1 MKTEWFKLGIYTAA
15 YVMSFV
21 LGEAGLSAPS
31 GLCLIF
37 AAAFLYLSEYQRTQS
52 LLNLRGLLALGL
64 LGGEGVARFQLSRL
78 STDWTLE
85 TWLSF
90 YLFYLIFDLS
100 AQLTEHAGT
109 IRSARA
115 GDCAVRRASGDVV
128 PEPSASA
135 ASIEARDAGGGHGRT
150 AVGEEECPEMSEHEF
165 SHGRTAVG
173 EETGPDLRF
182 FQYALLG
189 LLGISWAAF
198 LFEAR
203 RLGFVPL
210 FTVDTPHAYSYFHV
224 KGVHYFTTLAVLT
237 PAVSMLYLGARRKH
251 GLSPDILALLGL
263 LLPILLTILMV
274 SRFQFMISVILAV
287 FVALLSGRR
296 YRLWQLLLLLVLMI
310 AAYVF
315 ITIER
320 AHSVEY
326 LNGIFEMKDPS
337 TPIFITQPYM
347 YIANNYDNFNVMT
360 RELTVHA
367 HGLRMLYPFVTL
379 SGLKFFVPALAQG
392 FPLFVTKEEL
402 TTVTM
407 LYDAWYDFGLLGIAV
422 FALVLGLVSGRVTRA
437 CRKDQNPFSVLLY
450 AQLAFYYLVSFFTTW
465 FSNPATWFYLGISFV
480 LYLAYACSVRK
491 RRSE

>member
-37 AAAFLYLSEYQRTQS
+37 AASFLYLSEYRRTAY

-64 LGGEGVARFQLSRL
+64 LGGEGIARFQLSRL

-100 AQLTEHAGT
+100 AQLADHAGA
-109 IRSARA
+109 IRSAR
-115 GDCAVRRASGDVV
+115 SGDDADRSASCSVV
-128 PEPSASA
+128 PDPLAST
-135 ASIEARDAGGGHGRT
+135 ASIDVRDVGGVPGRLAT
-150 AVGEEECPEMSEHEF
+150 GES
-165 SHGRTAVG
+165 A
-173 EETGPDLRF
+173 GPDLRF
-182 FQYALLG
+182 FRYAILG

-237 PAVSMLYLGARRKH
+237 PAVSMLYLGARRKQ
-251 GLSPDILALLGL
+251 GLRPDVLTLLGL
-263 LLPILLTILMV
+263 LLPIILTILMV

-296 YRLWQLLLLLVLMI
+296 YKLWQLLLLLALMI

-379 SGLKFFVPALAQG
+379 SGIKFFVPSLAQG

-407 LYDAWYDFGLLGIAV
+407 LYDAWYDFGLSGIAV
-422 FALVLGLVSGRVTRA
+422 FALVLGLVSGRVART

-465 FSNPATWFYLGISFV
+465 FSNPATWFYLGISFL
-480 LYLAYACSVRK
+480 LYLAYACTVRK
-491 RRSE
+491 RRRE

>member
-37 AAAFLYLSEYQRTQS
+37 AAAFLYLSEYRRTAS
-52 LLNLRGLLALGL
+52 LMNLRGLLALGL
-64 LGGEGVARFQLSRL
+64 LGGEGIARFQLSRL

-100 AQLTEHAGT
+100 AQLADHAGA
-109 IRSARA
+109 IRSAR
-115 GDCAVRRASGDVV
+115 SGDDADRSASCSVV
-128 PEPSASA
+128 PDPLAST
-135 ASIEARDAGGGHGRT
+135 ASIDVRDVGGVPGRLAT
-150 AVGEEECPEMSEHEF
+150 GESAV
-165 SHGRTAVG
+165 
-173 EETGPDLRF
+173 PDLRF
-182 FQYALLG
+182 FRYAILG

-251 GLSPDILALLGL
+251 GLRPDVLTLLGL
-263 LLPILLTILMV
+263 LLPIILTILMV

-296 YRLWQLLLLLVLMI
+296 YKLWQLLLLLALMI

-379 SGLKFFVPALAQG
+379 SGIKFFVPSLAQG

-407 LYDAWYDFGLLGIAV
+407 LYDAWYDFGLSGIAV
-422 FALVLGLVSGRVTRA
+422 FALVLGLVSGRVTRT

-465 FSNPATWFYLGISFV
+465 FSNPATWFYLGISFL
-480 LYLAYACSVRK
+480 LYLAYACTVRK
-491 RRSE
+491 RRRE

>member
-15 YVMSFV
+15 YVMSIV

-31 GLCLIF
+31 GLCLMF
-37 AAAFLYLSEYQRTQS
+37 AAAFLYLSEYQRTRS
-52 LLNLRGLLALGL
+52 TLNLRGLLALGL
-64 LGGEGVARFQLSRL
+64 IGGEGVARFRLSRL
-78 STDWTLE
+78 STDWTME

-100 AQLTEHAGT
+100 AQLAEQV
-109 IRSARA
+109 RVARA
-115 GDCAVRRASGDVV
+115 EEEKLAEMMDGKC
-128 PEPSASA
+128 
-135 ASIEARDAGGGHGRT
+135 GHGRT
-150 AVGEEECPEMSEHEF
+150 AVGEGIES
-165 SHGRTAVG
+165 
-173 EETGPDLRF
+173 DLRF
-182 FQYALLG
+182 FRYAILG

-198 LFEAR
+198 FFEAR

-237 PAVSMLYLGARRKH
+237 PSVAMLYLSARRKQ
-251 GLSPDILALLGL
+251 GLRPDVLALLGL
-263 LLPILLTILMV
+263 LLPVLLTILMV

-296 YRLWQLLLLLVLMI
+296 YKLWQLLLLLVLMI

-360 RELTVHA
+360 RELTMHA

-379 SGLKFFVPALAQG
+379 SGLKFFIPSLAQG

-407 LYDAWYDFGLLGIAV
+407 LYDAWYDFGLAGIVLFAV
-422 FALVLGLVSGRVTRA
+422 VLGLVSGAVA
-437 CRKDQNPFSVLLY
+437 HAHRKDQNPFSALLY

-465 FSNPATWFYLGISFV
+465 FSNPATWFYLGVSFL
-480 LYLAYACSVRK
+480 LYLGYAGYTRK

>member
-15 YVMSFV
+15 YVMSIV

-31 GLCLIF
+31 GLCLMF
-37 AAAFLYLSEYQRTQS
+37 AAAFLYLSEYQRTRS
-52 LLNLRGLLALGL
+52 TLNLRGLLALGL
-64 LGGEGVARFQLSRL
+64 IGGEGVARFRLSRL
-78 STDWTLE
+78 STDWTME

-100 AQLTEHAGT
+100 AQLVEQV
-109 IRSARA
+109 RVARA
-115 GDCAVRRASGDVV
+115 EEEKLAEMMDGKC
-128 PEPSASA
+128 
-135 ASIEARDAGGGHGRT
+135 GHGRT
-150 AVGEEECPEMSEHEF
+150 AVGEGIES
-165 SHGRTAVG
+165 
-173 EETGPDLRF
+173 DLRF
-182 FQYALLG
+182 FRYAILG

-198 LFEAR
+198 FFEAR

-224 KGVHYFTTLAVLT
+224 KGIHYFTTLAVLT
-237 PAVSMLYLGARRKH
+237 PSVAMLYLSARRKQ
-251 GLSPDILALLGL
+251 GLRPDVLALLGL
-263 LLPILLTILMV
+263 LLPVLLTILMV

-296 YRLWQLLLLLVLMI
+296 YKLWQLLLLLVLMI

-360 RELTVHA
+360 RELTMHA

-379 SGLKFFVPALAQG
+379 SGLKFFVPSLAQG

-407 LYDAWYDFGLLGIAV
+407 LYDAWYDFGLAGIVLFAV
-422 FALVLGLVSGRVTRA
+422 VLGLVSGAVA
-437 CRKDQNPFSVLLY
+437 HAHRKDQNPFSALLY

-465 FSNPATWFYLGISFV
+465 FSNPATWFYLGVSFL
-480 LYLAYACSVRK
+480 LYLGYAGYTRK

>member
-37 AAAFLYLSEYQRTQS
+37 AAAFLYLSEYRRTAS
-52 LLNLRGLLALGL
+52 LMNLRGLLALGL
-64 LGGEGVARFQLSRL
+64 LGGEGIARFQLSRL

-100 AQLTEHAGT
+100 AQLADHAGD
-109 IRSARA
+109 IRS
-115 GDCAVRRASGDVV
+115 VRSGDDADR
-128 PEPSASA
+128 SASCSGVPDPLTST
-135 ASIEARDAGGGHGRT
+135 ASLEVREVGGVPGRT
-150 AVGEEECPEMSEHEF
+150 AVGE
-165 SHGRTAVG
+165 GAG
-173 EETGPDLRF
+173 ADLRF
-182 FQYALLG
+182 FRYAILG

-251 GLSPDILALLGL
+251 GLRPDVLALLGL
-263 LLPILLTILMV
+263 LLPIILTILMV

-296 YRLWQLLLLLVLMI
+296 YKLWQLLLLLALMI

-379 SGLKFFVPALAQG
+379 SGIKFFVPSLAQG

-407 LYDAWYDFGLLGIAV
+407 LYDAWYDFGLSGIAV
-422 FALVLGLVSGRVTRA
+422 FALVLGLVSGRVTRT

-465 FSNPATWFYLGISFV
+465 FSNPATWFYLGISFL
-480 LYLAYACSVRK
+480 LYLAYACTARK
-491 RRSE
+491 RRRE

>member
-1 MKTEWFKLGIYTAA
+1 MKTEWFKLVIYTAA

-37 AAAFLYLSEYQRTQS
+37 AAAFLYLSEYRRTAS
-52 LLNLRGLLALGL
+52 LMNLRGMLALGL
-64 LGGEGVARFQLSRL
+64 LGGEGIARFQLSRL

-100 AQLTEHAGT
+100 AQLADHAGT
-109 IRSARA
+109 LRGARSGDDADRSAS
-115 GDCAVRRASGDVV
+115 CSGV
-128 PEPSASA
+128 PDPLAA
-135 ASIEARDAGGGHGRT
+135 TASIDVRDVGGVPGRSATGESAG
-150 AVGEEECPEMSEHEF
+150 A
-165 SHGRTAVG
+165 
-173 EETGPDLRF
+173 DLRF
-182 FQYALLG
+182 FRYALLG

-198 LFEAR
+198 FFEAR
-203 RLGFVPL
+203 QLGFVPL

-237 PAVSMLYLGARRKH
+237 PAVSILYLTARRKH
-251 GLSPDILALLGL
+251 GLRPDVLALLGL
-263 LLPILLTILMV
+263 LLPIILTILMV

-296 YRLWQLLLLLVLMI
+296 YKLWQLLLLLALMI

-315 ITIER
+315 ITFER

-379 SGLKFFVPALAQG
+379 SGIKFFVPSLAQG

-407 LYDAWYDFGLLGIAV
+407 LYDAWYDFGLSGIAV
-422 FALVLGLVSGRVTRA
+422 FALVLGLVSGHVTRT

-465 FSNPATWFYLGISFV
+465 FSNPATWFYLGISFL
-480 LYLAYACSVRK
+480 LYLAYACTVRK
-491 RRSE
+491 RRKE

>member
-37 AAAFLYLSEYQRTQS
+37 AAVFLYLSEYRRTAS
-52 LLNLRGLLALGL
+52 LMNLRGLLALGL
-64 LGGEGVARFQLSRL
+64 LGGEGIARFQLSRL

-90 YLFYLIFDLS
+90 YLFYLLFDLS
-100 AQLTEHAGT
+100 AQLADHTGA
-109 IRSARA
+109 IRSAR
-115 GDCAVRRASGDVV
+115 SGDDADRSASSSVV
-128 PEPSASA
+128 PEDSLVSQ
-135 ASIEARDAGGGHGRT
+135 ASIDVRDVGGVPGRSATGESAG
-150 AVGEEECPEMSEHEF
+150 A
-165 SHGRTAVG
+165 
-173 EETGPDLRF
+173 DLRF
-182 FQYALLG
+182 FRYAILG

-237 PAVSMLYLGARRKH
+237 PAVSMLYLAARRTH
-251 GLSPDILALLGL
+251 GLRPDVLALLGL
-263 LLPILLTILMV
+263 LLPIILTILMV

-296 YRLWQLLLLLVLMI
+296 YKLWQLLLLLALMI

-379 SGLKFFVPALAQG
+379 SGIKFLIPSLAQG

-407 LYDAWYDFGLLGIAV
+407 LYDAWYDFGLIGIAV
-422 FALVLGLVSGRVTRA
+422 FALVLGLVSGRVTRT

-465 FSNPATWFYLGISFV
+465 FSNPATWFYLGISFL
-480 LYLAYACSVRK
+480 LYLAYACTVRK
-491 RRSE
+491 RRKK

>member
-15 YVMSFV
+15 YVMSIV

-31 GLCLIF
+31 GLCLMF
-37 AAAFLYLSEYQRTQS
+37 AAAFLYLSEYQRTRS
-52 LLNLRGLLALGL
+52 TLNLRGLLALGL
-64 LGGEGVARFQLSRL
+64 IGGEGVARFRLSRL
-78 STDWTLE
+78 STDWTME

-100 AQLTEHAGT
+100 AQLAEQVRA
-109 IRSARA
+109 ARA
-115 GDCAVRRASGDVV
+115 EEEKLAEMMDGKC
-128 PEPSASA
+128 
-135 ASIEARDAGGGHGRT
+135 GHGCT
-150 AVGEEECPEMSEHEF
+150 AVGEGIES
-165 SHGRTAVG
+165 
-173 EETGPDLRF
+173 DLRF
-182 FQYALLG
+182 FRYAILG

-198 LFEAR
+198 FFEAR

-237 PAVSMLYLGARRKH
+237 PSVAMLYLSARRKQ
-251 GLSPDILALLGL
+251 GLRPDVLALLGL
-263 LLPILLTILMV
+263 LLPVLLTILMV

-296 YRLWQLLLLLVLMI
+296 YKLWQLLLLLVLMI

-360 RELTVHA
+360 RELTMHA

-379 SGLKFFVPALAQG
+379 SGLKFFVPSLAQG

-407 LYDAWYDFGLLGIAV
+407 LYDAWYDFGLAGIVLFAV
-422 FALVLGLVSGRVTRA
+422 VLGLVSGAVA
-437 CRKDQNPFSVLLY
+437 HAHRKDQNPFSALLY

-465 FSNPATWFYLGISFV
+465 FSNPATWFYLGVSFL
-480 LYLAYACSVRK
+480 LYLGYAGYTRK

>member
-37 AAAFLYLSEYQRTQS
+37 AAAFLYLSEYRRTAS
-52 LLNLRGLLALGL
+52 LMNLRGLLALGL
-64 LGGEGVARFQLSRL
+64 LGGEGIARFQLSRL

-100 AQLTEHAGT
+100 AQLADHAGA
-109 IRSARA
+109 IRSAR
-115 GDCAVRRASGDVV
+115 SGDDADRSASCSVV
-128 PEPSASA
+128 PESLAST
-135 ASIEARDAGGGHGRT
+135 ASIDVRDVGGVPGRSATGESAG
-150 AVGEEECPEMSEHEF
+150 A
-165 SHGRTAVG
+165 
-173 EETGPDLRF
+173 DLRF
-182 FQYALLG
+182 FRYAILG

-237 PAVSMLYLGARRKH
+237 PAVSMLYLAARRTH
-251 GLSPDILALLGL
+251 GLRPDVLALLGL
-263 LLPILLTILMV
+263 LLPIILTILMV

-296 YRLWQLLLLLVLMI
+296 YKLWQLLLLLALMI

-379 SGLKFFVPALAQG
+379 SGIKFLIPSLAQG

-407 LYDAWYDFGLLGIAV
+407 LYDAWYDFGLSGIAV
-422 FALVLGLVSGRVTRA
+422 FGLVLGLVSGRVTRT

-465 FSNPATWFYLGISFV
+465 FSNPATWFYLGISFL
-480 LYLAYACSVRK
+480 LYLAYACTVRK
-491 RRSE
+491 RRKK

>member
-37 AAAFLYLSEYQRTQS
+37 AAAFLYLSEYRRTAS
-52 LLNLRGLLALGL
+52 LMNLRGLLALGL
-64 LGGEGVARFQLSRL
+64 LGGEGIARFQLSRL

-100 AQLTEHAGT
+100 AQLADHAGA
-109 IRSARA
+109 IRSAR
-115 GDCAVRRASGDVV
+115 SGDDADRSASCSVV
-128 PEPSASA
+128 PDPLAST
-135 ASIEARDAGGGHGRT
+135 ASIDVRDVGGVPGRLAT
-150 AVGEEECPEMSEHEF
+150 GES
-165 SHGRTAVG
+165 A
-173 EETGPDLRF
+173 GPDLRF
-182 FQYALLG
+182 FRYAILG

-251 GLSPDILALLGL
+251 GLRPDVLTLLGL
-263 LLPILLTILMV
+263 LLPIILTILMV

-296 YRLWQLLLLLVLMI
+296 YKLWQLLLLLALMI

-379 SGLKFFVPALAQG
+379 SGIKFFVPSLAQG

-407 LYDAWYDFGLLGIAV
+407 LYDAWYDFGLSGIAV
-422 FALVLGLVSGRVTRA
+422 FALVLGLVSGRVTRT

-465 FSNPATWFYLGISFV
+465 FSNPATWFYLGISFL
-480 LYLAYACSVRK
+480 LYLAYACTARK
-491 RRSE
+491 RRRE

>member
-37 AAAFLYLSEYQRTQS
+37 AAAFLYLSEYRRTGAT
-52 LLNLRGLLALGL
+52 LNLRGLLALGL

-78 STDWTLE
+78 STVWTTE

-100 AQLTEHAGT
+100 AQLAEQVGIAG
-109 IRSARA
+109 A
-115 GDCAVRRASGDVV
+115 DRRVSVSEVSTDVD
-128 PEPSASA
+128 SASDGV
-135 ASIEARDAGGGHGRT
+135 RDAGVFPGCPGTEEDELAEMMDGKC
-150 AVGEEECPEMSEHEF
+150 GES
-165 SHGRTAVG
+165 A
-173 EETGPDLRF
+173 ETGEKGRLNLRF
-182 FQYALLG
+182 FQYALVG

-198 LFEAR
+198 FFEAR

-237 PAVSMLYLGARRKH
+237 PAVSMLYLSARRKN
-251 GLSPDILALLGL
+251 GLRLDVLALLGL

-296 YRLWQLLLLLVLMI
+296 YKLWQLLLLLALMV

-360 RELTVHA
+360 RELTTHA

-407 LYDAWYDFGLLGIAV
+407 LYDAWYDFGLAGIVLFAV
-422 FALVLGLVSGRVTRA
+422 VLGLVSGAVSRA
-437 CRKDQNPFSVLLY
+437 HRKNQNPFSALLY

-480 LYLAYACSVRK
+480 LYLGYACSARK
-491 RRSE
+491 RRRE

>member
-37 AAAFLYLSEYQRTQS
+37 AAAFLYLSEYRRTAS
-52 LLNLRGLLALGL
+52 LMNLRGLLALGL
-64 LGGEGVARFQLSRL
+64 LGGEGIARFQLSRL

-90 YLFYLIFDLS
+90 YLFYLLFDLS
-100 AQLTEHAGT
+100 AQLADHTGA
-109 IRSARA
+109 IRSAR
-115 GDCAVRRASGDVV
+115 SGDDADRSASSSVV
-128 PEPSASA
+128 PEDSLVSQ
-135 ASIEARDAGGGHGRT
+135 ASIDVRDVGGVPGRSATGESAG
-150 AVGEEECPEMSEHEF
+150 A
-165 SHGRTAVG
+165 
-173 EETGPDLRF
+173 DLRF
-182 FQYALLG
+182 FRYAILG

-237 PAVSMLYLGARRKH
+237 PAVSMLYLAARRTH
-251 GLSPDILALLGL
+251 GLRPDVLALLGL
-263 LLPILLTILMV
+263 LLPIILTILMV

-296 YRLWQLLLLLVLMI
+296 YKLWQLLLLLALMI

-379 SGLKFFVPALAQG
+379 SGIKFLIPSLAQG

-407 LYDAWYDFGLLGIAV
+407 LYDAWYDFGLIGIAV
-422 FALVLGLVSGRVTRA
+422 FALVLGLVSGRVTRT

-465 FSNPATWFYLGISFV
+465 FSNPATWFYLGISFL
-480 LYLAYACSVRK
+480 LYLAYACTVRK
-491 RRSE
+491 RRKK

>member
-21 LGEAGLSAPS
+21 LGEADLSAPS

-37 AAAFLYLSEYQRTQS
+37 AAAFLYLSEYRRTRS
-52 LLNLRGLLALGL
+52 TLNLRGLLALGL
-64 LGGEGVARFQLSRL
+64 IGGEGVARFQLSRL
-78 STDWTLE
+78 STDWTME

-100 AQLTEHAGT
+100 AQLAEQVWGAG
-109 IRSARA
+109 A
-115 GDCAVRRASGDVV
+115 DHCADRRASCSVA
-128 PEPSASA
+128 PASLPSA
-135 ASIEARDAGGGHGRT
+135 ASIEVRDVGADHGRT
-150 AVGEEECPEMSEHEF
+150 AVEE
-165 SHGRTAVG
+165 G
-173 EETGPDLRF
+173 TGPDLRF
-182 FQYALLG
+182 FRYAILG

-237 PAVSMLYLGARRKH
+237 PSVTMLYLGARRKQ
-251 GLSPDILALLGL
+251 GLRPDVLALLGL

-296 YRLWQLLLLLVLMI
+296 YKLWQLLLLLVLMI

-407 LYDAWYDFGLLGIAV
+407 LYDAWYDFGLAGIV
-422 FALVLGLVSGRVTRA
+422 LFALVLGIVSGLVTRA

-465 FSNPATWFYLGISFV
+465 FSNPATWFYLGISFL
-480 LYLAYACSVRK
+480 LYLGYACAARK

>member
-37 AAAFLYLSEYQRTQS
+37 AAAFLYLSEYRRTAS
-52 LLNLRGLLALGL
+52 LMNLRGLLALGL
-64 LGGEGVARFQLSRL
+64 LGGEGIARFQLSRL

-100 AQLTEHAGT
+100 AQLADHTGA
-109 IRSARA
+109 IRSAR
-115 GDCAVRRASGDVV
+115 SGDDADR
-128 PEPSASA
+128 SASCSGVPDPL
-135 ASIEARDAGGGHGRT
+135 ASTASLKVREVGVVRGRT
-150 AVGEEECPEMSEHEF
+150 AVGE
-165 SHGRTAVG
+165 GA
-173 EETGPDLRF
+173 GPDLRF
-182 FQYALLG
+182 FRYAILG
-189 LLGISWAAF
+189 LLCTSWAAF

-237 PAVSMLYLGARRKH
+237 PAVSMLYLAARRKH
-251 GLSPDILALLGL
+251 GLRADVLALLGL
-263 LLPILLTILMV
+263 LLPIILTILMV

-296 YRLWQLLLLLVLMI
+296 YKLWQLLLLLALMI

-379 SGLKFFVPALAQG
+379 SGIKFFVPSLAQG

-407 LYDAWYDFGLLGIAV
+407 LYDAWYDFGLSGIAV
-422 FALVLGLVSGRVTRA
+422 FALVLGLVSGRVTRT

-465 FSNPATWFYLGISFV
+465 FSNPATWFYLGISFL
-480 LYLAYACSVRK
+480 LYLAYACTVRK
-491 RRSE
+491 RRRE

>member
-1 MKTEWFKLGIYTAA
+1 MMDGKC
-15 YVMSFV
+15 
-21 LGEAGLSAPS
+21 GESA
-31 GLCLIF
+31 
-37 AAAFLYLSEYQRTQS
+37 
-52 LLNLRGLLALGL
+52 
-64 LGGEGVARFQLSRL
+64 
-78 STDWTLE
+78 
-85 TWLSF
+85 
-90 YLFYLIFDLS
+90 
-100 AQLTEHAGT
+100 
-109 IRSARA
+109 
-115 GDCAVRRASGDVV
+115 
-128 PEPSASA
+128 
-135 ASIEARDAGGGHGRT
+135 
-150 AVGEEECPEMSEHEF
+150 
-165 SHGRTAVG
+165 
-173 EETGPDLRF
+173 ETGEKGRLNLRF
-182 FQYALLG
+182 FQYALVG

-198 LFEAR
+198 FFEAR

-237 PAVSMLYLGARRKH
+237 PAVSMLYLSARRKQ
-251 GLSPDILALLGL
+251 GLRPDVLALLGL
-263 LLPILLTILMV
+263 LLPIILTLLMV
-274 SRFQFMISVILAV
+274 SRFQFMISVILTV

-296 YRLWQLLLLLVLMI
+296 YKLWQLLLLLALMI

-337 TPIFITQPYM
+337 TPIFVTQPYM

-360 RELTVHA
+360 RELTTHA

-407 LYDAWYDFGLLGIAV
+407 LYDAWYDFGLAGIVV
-422 FALVLGLVSGRVTRA
+422 FAVVLGLVSGAVSRA
-437 CRKDQNPFSVLLY
+437 HRKDQNPFSALLY

-480 LYLAYACSVRK
+480 LYLGYACSARK

>member
-37 AAAFLYLSEYQRTQS
+37 AAAFLYLSEYRRTAS

-64 LGGEGVARFQLSRL
+64 LGGEGIARFQLSRL

-100 AQLTEHAGT
+100 AQLADHTGAN
-109 IRSARA
+109 RSAR
-115 GDCAVRRASGDVV
+115 SGDDADR
-128 PEPSASA
+128 SASCSGVPDPL
-135 ASIEARDAGGGHGRT
+135 ASTASLKVREVGVVRGRT
-150 AVGEEECPEMSEHEF
+150 AVGE
-165 SHGRTAVG
+165 GA
-173 EETGPDLRF
+173 GPDLRF
-182 FQYALLG
+182 FRYAILG
-189 LLGISWAAF
+189 LLCTSWAAF

-237 PAVSMLYLGARRKH
+237 PAVSMLYLAARRKH
-251 GLSPDILALLGL
+251 GLRADVLALLGL
-263 LLPILLTILMV
+263 LLPIILTILMV

-296 YRLWQLLLLLVLMI
+296 YKLWQLLLLLALMI

-379 SGLKFFVPALAQG
+379 SGIKFFVPSLAQG

-402 TTVTM
+402 TTVTI
-407 LYDAWYDFGLLGIAV
+407 LYDAWYDFGLSGIAV
-422 FALVLGLVSGRVTRA
+422 FALVLGLVSGRVTRT

-465 FSNPATWFYLGISFV
+465 FSNPATWFYLGISFL
-480 LYLAYACSVRK
+480 LYLAYACTVRK
-491 RRSE
+491 RRRE

>member
-1 MKTEWFKLGIYTAA
+1 MKTEWFKLVIYTAA

-37 AAAFLYLSEYQRTQS
+37 AAAFLYLSEYRRTAS
-52 LLNLRGLLALGL
+52 LMNLRGMLALGL
-64 LGGEGVARFQLSRL
+64 LGGEGIARFQLSRL

-100 AQLTEHAGT
+100 AQLADHAGT
-109 IRSARA
+109 LRGARSGDDADRSAS
-115 GDCAVRRASGDVV
+115 CSGV
-128 PEPSASA
+128 PDPLAA
-135 ASIEARDAGGGHGRT
+135 TASIDVRDVGGVPGRSATGESAG
-150 AVGEEECPEMSEHEF
+150 A
-165 SHGRTAVG
+165 
-173 EETGPDLRF
+173 DLRF
-182 FQYALLG
+182 FRYALLG

-198 LFEAR
+198 FFEAR

-237 PAVSMLYLGARRKH
+237 PAVSMLYLTARRKH
-251 GLSPDILALLGL
+251 GLRPDVLALLGL
-263 LLPILLTILMV
+263 LLPIILTILMV

-296 YRLWQLLLLLVLMI
+296 YKLWQLLLLLALMI

-315 ITIER
+315 ITFER

-379 SGLKFFVPALAQG
+379 SGIKFFVPSLAQG

-407 LYDAWYDFGLLGIAV
+407 LYDAWYDFGLSGIAV
-422 FALVLGLVSGRVTRA
+422 FALVLGLVSGRVTRT

-465 FSNPATWFYLGISFV
+465 FSNPATWFYLGISFL
-480 LYLAYACSVRK
+480 LYLAYACTVRK
-491 RRSE
+491 RRRE

>member
-37 AAAFLYLSEYQRTQS
+37 AAAFLYLSEYRRTAS
-52 LLNLRGLLALGL
+52 LMNLRGMLALGL
-64 LGGEGVARFQLSRL
+64 HGGEGIARFQLSRL

-100 AQLTEHAGT
+100 AQLADHAGT
-109 IRSARA
+109 IRSAR
-115 GDCAVRRASGDVV
+115 SGDDADRSASCSVV
-128 PEPSASA
+128 PDPLPSTASL
-135 ASIEARDAGGGHGRT
+135 EVRE
-150 AVGEEECPEMSEHEF
+150 VGVVP
-165 SHGRTAVG
+165 
-173 EETGPDLRF
+173 
-182 FQYALLG
+182 G

-237 PAVSMLYLGARRKH
+237 PAVSMLYLTARRKH
-251 GLSPDILALLGL
+251 GLRPDVLALLGL
-263 LLPILLTILMV
+263 LLPIILTILMV

-296 YRLWQLLLLLVLMI
+296 YKLWQLLMLLALMI

-315 ITIER
+315 ITFER

-379 SGLKFFVPALAQG
+379 SGIKFFVPSLAQG

-407 LYDAWYDFGLLGIAV
+407 LYDAWYDFGLSGIAV
-422 FALVLGLVSGRVTRA
+422 FALVLGLVSGRVTRT

-465 FSNPATWFYLGISFV
+465 FSNPATWFYLGISFL
-480 LYLAYACSVRK
+480 LYLAYACTVRK
-491 RRSE
+491 RRRE

>member
-37 AAAFLYLSEYQRTQS
+37 AAAFLYLSEYRRTAS
-52 LLNLRGLLALGL
+52 LMNLRGLLALGL
-64 LGGEGVARFQLSRL
+64 LGGEGIARFQLSRL

-90 YLFYLIFDLS
+90 YLFYLLFDLS
-100 AQLTEHAGT
+100 AQLADHTGA
-109 IRSARA
+109 IRSAR
-115 GDCAVRRASGDVV
+115 SGDDADRSASSSVV
-128 PEPSASA
+128 PEDSLVSQ
-135 ASIEARDAGGGHGRT
+135 ASIDVRDVGGVPGRSATGESAG
-150 AVGEEECPEMSEHEF
+150 A
-165 SHGRTAVG
+165 
-173 EETGPDLRF
+173 DLRF
-182 FQYALLG
+182 FRYAILG

-237 PAVSMLYLGARRKH
+237 PAVSMLYLAARRTH
-251 GLSPDILALLGL
+251 GLRPDVLALLGL
-263 LLPILLTILMV
+263 LLPIILTILMV

-296 YRLWQLLLLLVLMI
+296 YKLWQILLLLALMI

-379 SGLKFFVPALAQG
+379 SGIKFLIPSLAQG

-407 LYDAWYDFGLLGIAV
+407 LYDAWYDFGLIGIAV
-422 FALVLGLVSGRVTRA
+422 FALVLGLVSGRVTRT

-465 FSNPATWFYLGISFV
+465 FSNPATWFYLGISFL
-480 LYLAYACSVRK
+480 LYLAYACTVRK
-491 RRSE
+491 RRKK

>member
-15 YVMSFV
+15 YVMSIV

-31 GLCLIF
+31 GLCLMF
-37 AAAFLYLSEYQRTQS
+37 AAAFLYLSEYQRTRS
-52 LLNLRGLLALGL
+52 TLNLRGLLALGL
-64 LGGEGVARFQLSRL
+64 IGGEGVARFRLSRL
-78 STDWTLE
+78 STDWTME

-100 AQLTEHAGT
+100 AQLAEQV
-109 IRSARA
+109 RVARA
-115 GDCAVRRASGDVV
+115 EEEKLAEMMDGKC
-128 PEPSASA
+128 
-135 ASIEARDAGGGHGRT
+135 GHGCT
-150 AVGEEECPEMSEHEF
+150 AVGEGIES
-165 SHGRTAVG
+165 
-173 EETGPDLRF
+173 DLRF
-182 FQYALLG
+182 FRYAILG

-198 LFEAR
+198 FFEAR

-237 PAVSMLYLGARRKH
+237 PSVAILYLSARRKQ
-251 GLSPDILALLGL
+251 GLRPDVLALLGL
-263 LLPILLTILMV
+263 LLPVLLTILMV

-296 YRLWQLLLLLVLMI
+296 YKLWQLLLLLVLMI

-360 RELTVHA
+360 RELTMHA

-379 SGLKFFVPALAQG
+379 SGLKFFVPSLAQG

-407 LYDAWYDFGLLGIAV
+407 LYDAWYDFGLAGIVLFAV
-422 FALVLGLVSGRVTRA
+422 VLGLVSGAVA
-437 CRKDQNPFSVLLY
+437 HAHRKDQNPFSALLY

-465 FSNPATWFYLGISFV
+465 FSNPATWFYLGVSFL
-480 LYLAYACSVRK
+480 LYLGYAGYTRK

>member
-15 YVMSFV
+15 YVMSIV
-21 LGEAGLSAPS
+21 LGEAGLSPPS
-31 GLCLIF
+31 GLCLMF
-37 AAAFLYLSEYQRTQS
+37 AAAFLYLSEYQRTRS
-52 LLNLRGLLALGL
+52 TLNLRGLLALGL
-64 LGGEGVARFQLSRL
+64 IGGEGVARFQLSRL
-78 STDWTLE
+78 STDWTME

-100 AQLTEHAGT
+100 AQLAEQV
-109 IRSARA
+109 RVARA
-115 GDCAVRRASGDVV
+115 EEEKLAEMMDGKC
-128 PEPSASA
+128 
-135 ASIEARDAGGGHGRT
+135 GHGRT
-150 AVGEEECPEMSEHEF
+150 AVGEGIES
-165 SHGRTAVG
+165 
-173 EETGPDLRF
+173 DLRF
-182 FQYALLG
+182 FRYAILG

-198 LFEAR
+198 FFEAR

-237 PAVSMLYLGARRKH
+237 PSVAMLYLSARRKQ
-251 GLSPDILALLGL
+251 GLRPDVPALLGL

-274 SRFQFMISVILAV
+274 SRFQFMISVILAI

-296 YRLWQLLLLLVLMI
+296 YKLWQLLLLLVLMI
-310 AAYVF
+310 ATYVF

-360 RELTVHA
+360 RELTMHA

-379 SGLKFFVPALAQG
+379 SGLKFFVPSLAQG

-407 LYDAWYDFGLLGIAV
+407 LYDAWYDFGLAGIVLFAV
-422 FALVLGLVSGRVTRA
+422 VLGLVSGAVAHAHRE
-437 CRKDQNPFSVLLY
+437 DQNPFSALLY

-465 FSNPATWFYLGISFV
+465 FSNPATWFYLGVSFL
-480 LYLAYACSVRK
+480 LYLGYAGYTRK

>member
-37 AAAFLYLSEYQRTQS
+37 AAAFLYLSEYRRTAS

-64 LGGEGVARFQLSRL
+64 LGGEGIARFQLSRL

-100 AQLTEHAGT
+100 AQLADHTGA
-109 IRSARA
+109 IRSAR
-115 GDCAVRRASGDVV
+115 SGDDADR
-128 PEPSASA
+128 SASCSGVPDPL
-135 ASIEARDAGGGHGRT
+135 ASIASLKVREVGVVRGRT
-150 AVGEEECPEMSEHEF
+150 AVGE
-165 SHGRTAVG
+165 GA
-173 EETGPDLRF
+173 GPDLRF
-182 FQYALLG
+182 FRYAILG
-189 LLGISWAAF
+189 LLCTSWAAF

-237 PAVSMLYLGARRKH
+237 PAVSMLYLAARRKH
-251 GLSPDILALLGL
+251 GLRADVLALLGL
-263 LLPILLTILMV
+263 LLPIILTILMV

-296 YRLWQLLLLLVLMI
+296 YKLWQLLLLLALMI

-379 SGLKFFVPALAQG
+379 SGIKFFVPSLAQG

-407 LYDAWYDFGLLGIAV
+407 LYDAWYDFGLSGIAV
-422 FALVLGLVSGRVTRA
+422 FALVLGLVSGRVTRT

-465 FSNPATWFYLGISFV
+465 FSNPATWFYLGISFL
-480 LYLAYACSVRK
+480 LYLAYACTVRK
-491 RRSE
+491 RRRE

>member
-37 AAAFLYLSEYQRTQS
+37 AAAFLYLSEYRRTRS
-52 LLNLRGLLALGL
+52 TLNLRGLLALGL

-78 STDWTLE
+78 STVWTTE

-100 AQLTEHAGT
+100 AQLAEQVGTAGADRRVSVSEVST
-109 IRSARA
+109 
-115 GDCAVRRASGDVV
+115 AVD
-128 PEPSASA
+128 SASHGV
-135 ASIEARDAGGGHGRT
+135 RDAGVFPGRPGT
-150 AVGEEECPEMSEHEF
+150 EEDELAEMMDGKCGES
-165 SHGRTAVG
+165 A
-173 EETGPDLRF
+173 ETGEKGRLNLRF
-182 FQYALLG
+182 FQYALVG

-198 LFEAR
+198 FFEAR

-237 PAVSMLYLGARRKH
+237 PAVSMLYLSARRKQ
-251 GLSPDILALLGL
+251 GLRPDVLALLGL
-263 LLPILLTILMV
+263 LLPIILTLLMV

-296 YRLWQLLLLLVLMI
+296 YKLWQLLLLLALMI

-337 TPIFITQPYM
+337 TPIFVTQPYM

-360 RELTVHA
+360 RELTTHA

-379 SGLKFFVPALAQG
+379 SGIKFFVPSLAQG

-407 LYDAWYDFGLLGIAV
+407 LYDAWYDFGLAGIV
-422 FALVLGLVSGRVTRA
+422 LFALVLGLVSGLVTRA
-437 CRKDQNPFSVLLY
+437 CRKDRNPFSVLLY

-465 FSNPATWFYLGISFV
+465 FSNPATWFYLGISFL
-480 LYLAYACSVRK
+480 LYLGYACSARK

>member
-15 YVMSFV
+15 YVMSIV

-31 GLCLIF
+31 GLCLMF
-37 AAAFLYLSEYQRTQS
+37 AAAFLYLSEYQRTRS
-52 LLNLRGLLALGL
+52 TLNLRGLLALGL
-64 LGGEGVARFQLSRL
+64 IGGEGVARFRLSRL
-78 STDWTLE
+78 STDWTME

-100 AQLTEHAGT
+100 AQLVEQV
-109 IRSARA
+109 RVARA
-115 GDCAVRRASGDVV
+115 EEEKLAEMMDGKC
-128 PEPSASA
+128 
-135 ASIEARDAGGGHGRT
+135 GHGRT
-150 AVGEEECPEMSEHEF
+150 AVGEGIES
-165 SHGRTAVG
+165 
-173 EETGPDLRF
+173 DLRF
-182 FQYALLG
+182 FRYAILG

-198 LFEAR
+198 FFEAR

-224 KGVHYFTTLAVLT
+224 KGIHYFTTLAVLT
-237 PAVSMLYLGARRKH
+237 PSVAMLYLSARRKQ
-251 GLSPDILALLGL
+251 GLRPDVLALLGL
-263 LLPILLTILMV
+263 LLPVLLTILMV

-296 YRLWQLLLLLVLMI
+296 YKLWQLLLLLVLMI

-360 RELTVHA
+360 RELTMHA

-379 SGLKFFVPALAQG
+379 SGLKFFVPSLAQG
-392 FPLFVTKEEL
+392 FPLFMTKEEL

-407 LYDAWYDFGLLGIAV
+407 LYDAWYDFGLAGIVLFAV
-422 FALVLGLVSGRVTRA
+422 VLGLVSGAVA
-437 CRKDQNPFSVLLY
+437 HAHRKDQNPFSALLY

-465 FSNPATWFYLGISFV
+465 FSNPATWFYLGVSFL
-480 LYLAYACSVRK
+480 LYLGYAGYTRK

>member
-15 YVMSFV
+15 YVMSIV

-31 GLCLIF
+31 GLCMMF
-37 AAAFLYLSEYQRTQS
+37 AAAFLYLSEYQRTRS
-52 LLNLRGLLALGL
+52 TLNLRGLLALGL
-64 LGGEGVARFQLSRL
+64 IGGEGVARFQLSRL
-78 STDWTLE
+78 STDWTME

-100 AQLTEHAGT
+100 AQLAEQV
-109 IRSARA
+109 RVARA
-115 GDCAVRRASGDVV
+115 EEEKLAEMMDGKC
-128 PEPSASA
+128 
-135 ASIEARDAGGGHGRT
+135 GHGRT
-150 AVGEEECPEMSEHEF
+150 AVGEGIES
-165 SHGRTAVG
+165 
-173 EETGPDLRF
+173 DLRF
-182 FQYALLG
+182 FRYAILG

-198 LFEAR
+198 FFEAR

-237 PAVSMLYLGARRKH
+237 PSVAMLYLSARRKQ
-251 GLSPDILALLGL
+251 GLRPDVLALLGL
-263 LLPILLTILMV
+263 LLPVLLTILMV

-296 YRLWQLLLLLVLMI
+296 YKLWQLLLLLVLMI

-360 RELTVHA
+360 RELTMHA

-379 SGLKFFVPALAQG
+379 SGLKFFVPSLAQG

-407 LYDAWYDFGLLGIAV
+407 LYDAWYDFGLAGIVLFAV
-422 FALVLGLVSGRVTRA
+422 VLGLVSGAVA
-437 CRKDQNPFSVLLY
+437 HAHRKDQNPFSALLY

-465 FSNPATWFYLGISFV
+465 FSNPATWFYLGVSFL
-480 LYLAYACSVRK
+480 LYLGYAGYTRK

>member
-37 AAAFLYLSEYQRTQS
+37 AAAFLYLSEYRRTRS
-52 LLNLRGLLALGL
+52 TLNLRGLLALGL

-78 STDWTLE
+78 STVWTTE

-100 AQLTEHAGT
+100 AQLADSAGA
-109 IRSARA
+109 IRCARS
-115 GDCAVRRASGDVV
+115 GDVADRRASCSVV
-128 PEPSASA
+128 SASLPST
-135 ASIEARDAGGGHGRT
+135 ASVEVQDAGANHGRT
-150 AVGEEECPEMSEHEF
+150 AVGE
-165 SHGRTAVG
+165 GA
-173 EETGPDLRF
+173 GPDLRF
-182 FQYALLG
+182 FRFAILG
-189 LLGISWAAF
+189 LLAISWAAF
-198 LFEAR
+198 FFEAR

-237 PAVSMLYLGARRKH
+237 PAVVMLYLSARRKN
-251 GLSPDILALLGL
+251 GLRPDVLALLGL

-287 FVALLSGRR
+287 FVALLSGRH
-296 YRLWQLLLLLVLMI
+296 YKLWQLLLLLALMV

-379 SGLKFFVPALAQG
+379 SGLKFFVPSLAQG

-407 LYDAWYDFGLLGIAV
+407 LYDAWYDFGLAGIV
-422 FALVLGLVSGRVTRA
+422 LFALVLGLVTGVVARA
-437 CRKDQNPFSVLLY
+437 CRKDRNPFSVLLY

-465 FSNPATWFYLGISFV
+465 FSNPATWFYLGISAL
-480 LYLAYACSVRK
+480 LYLGYACTTRK

>member
-37 AAAFLYLSEYQRTQS
+37 AAAFLYLSEYRRTAS
-52 LLNLRGLLALGL
+52 LMNLRGLLALGL
-64 LGGEGVARFQLSRL
+64 LGGEGIARFQLSRL

-100 AQLTEHAGT
+100 AQLADHTGA
-109 IRSARA
+109 IRSAR
-115 GDCAVRRASGDVV
+115 SGDDADRSASCSVV
-128 PEPSASA
+128 PDPLAST
-135 ASIEARDAGGGHGRT
+135 ASIDVRDVGGVLGRSATGESAG
-150 AVGEEECPEMSEHEF
+150 A
-165 SHGRTAVG
+165 
-173 EETGPDLRF
+173 DLRF
-182 FQYALLG
+182 FRYAILG
-189 LLGISWAAF
+189 LLGIPWVAF

-237 PAVSMLYLGARRKH
+237 PAVSMLYLAARRTH
-251 GLSPDILALLGL
+251 GLRPDVLALLGL
-263 LLPILLTILMV
+263 LLPIILTILMV

-287 FVALLSGRR
+287 FVAMLSGRR
-296 YRLWQLLLLLVLMI
+296 YKLWQLLLLLALMI

-379 SGLKFFVPALAQG
+379 SGIKFFIPSLAQG

-407 LYDAWYDFGLLGIAV
+407 LYDAWYDFGLIGIAV
-422 FALVLGLVSGRVTRA
+422 FALVLGLVSGRVTRT

-465 FSNPATWFYLGISFV
+465 FSNPATWFYLGISFL
-480 LYLAYACSVRK
+480 LYLAYACTVRK
-491 RRSE
+491 RRKE

>member
-37 AAAFLYLSEYQRTQS
+37 AAAFLYLSEYRRTAS
-52 LLNLRGLLALGL
+52 LMNLRGMLALGL
-64 LGGEGVARFQLSRL
+64 LGGEGIARFQLSRL

-100 AQLTEHAGT
+100 AQLADHAGA
-109 IRSARA
+109 IRSAR
-115 GDCAVRRASGDVV
+115 SGDDADR
-128 PEPSASA
+128 SASCSGVPDPL
-135 ASIEARDAGGGHGRT
+135 ASTASLKVREVGVVRGRT
-150 AVGEEECPEMSEHEF
+150 AVGE
-165 SHGRTAVG
+165 GA
-173 EETGPDLRF
+173 GPDLRF
-182 FQYALLG
+182 FRYALLG

-198 LFEAR
+198 FFEAR

-237 PAVSMLYLGARRKH
+237 PAVSMLYLTARRKH
-251 GLSPDILALLGL
+251 GLRPDVLALLGL
-263 LLPILLTILMV
+263 LLPIILTILMV

-296 YRLWQLLLLLVLMI
+296 YKLWQLLLLLALMI

-379 SGLKFFVPALAQG
+379 SGIKFFVPSLAQG

-407 LYDAWYDFGLLGIAV
+407 LYDAWYDFGLSGIAV
-422 FALVLGLVSGRVTRA
+422 FALVLGLVSGRVTRT

-465 FSNPATWFYLGISFV
+465 FSNPATWFYLGISFL
-480 LYLAYACSVRK
+480 LYLAYACTVRK
-491 RRSE
+491 RRRE

>member
-15 YVMSFV
+15 YVMSIV

-31 GLCLIF
+31 GLCLMG
-37 AAAFLYLSEYQRTQS
+37 AAAFLYFSEYQRTRS
-52 LLNLRGLLALGL
+52 TLNLRGLLALGL
-64 LGGEGVARFQLSRL
+64 IGGEGVARFRLSRL
-78 STDWTLE
+78 STDWTME

-100 AQLTEHAGT
+100 AQLAEQV
-109 IRSARA
+109 RVARA
-115 GDCAVRRASGDVV
+115 EEEKLAEMMDGKC
-128 PEPSASA
+128 
-135 ASIEARDAGGGHGRT
+135 GHGRT
-150 AVGEEECPEMSEHEF
+150 AVGEGIES
-165 SHGRTAVG
+165 
-173 EETGPDLRF
+173 DLRF
-182 FQYALLG
+182 FRYAILG
-189 LLGISWAAF
+189 LLGISWTAF
-198 LFEAR
+198 FFEAR

-237 PAVSMLYLGARRKH
+237 PSVAMLYLSARRKQ
-251 GLSPDILALLGL
+251 GLRPDVLALLGL
-263 LLPILLTILMV
+263 LLPVLLTILMV

-296 YRLWQLLLLLVLMI
+296 YKLWQLLLLLVLMI

-360 RELTVHA
+360 RELTMHA

-379 SGLKFFVPALAQG
+379 SGLKFFVPSLAQG

-407 LYDAWYDFGLLGIAV
+407 LYDAWYDFGLAGIVLFAV
-422 FALVLGLVSGRVTRA
+422 VLGLVSGAVA
-437 CRKDQNPFSVLLY
+437 HAHRKDQNPFSALLY

-465 FSNPATWFYLGISFV
+465 FSNPATWFYLGVSFL
-480 LYLAYACSVRK
+480 LYLGYAGYTRK

>member
-37 AAAFLYLSEYQRTQS
+37 AAAFLYLSEYRRTAS

-64 LGGEGVARFQLSRL
+64 LGGEGIARFQLSRL

-100 AQLTEHAGT
+100 AQLADHTGA
-109 IRSARA
+109 IRSAR
-115 GDCAVRRASGDVV
+115 SGDDADR
-128 PEPSASA
+128 SASCSGVPDPL
-135 ASIEARDAGGGHGRT
+135 ASTASLKVREVGVVRGRT
-150 AVGEEECPEMSEHEF
+150 AVGE
-165 SHGRTAVG
+165 GA
-173 EETGPDLRF
+173 GPDLRF
-182 FQYALLG
+182 FRYAILG
-189 LLGISWAAF
+189 LLCTSWAAF

-237 PAVSMLYLGARRKH
+237 PAVSMLYLAARRKH
-251 GLSPDILALLGL
+251 GLRADVLALLGL
-263 LLPILLTILMV
+263 LLPIILTILMV
-274 SRFQFMISVILAV
+274 SRFQFMISVILAA

-296 YRLWQLLLLLVLMI
+296 YKLWQLLLLLALMI

-379 SGLKFFVPALAQG
+379 SGIKFFVPSLAQG

-407 LYDAWYDFGLLGIAV
+407 LYDAWYDFGLSGIAV
-422 FALVLGLVSGRVTRA
+422 FALVLGLVSGRVTRT

-465 FSNPATWFYLGISFV
+465 FSNPATWFYLGISFL
-480 LYLAYACSVRK
+480 LYLAYACTVRK
-491 RRSE
+491 RRRE

>member
-37 AAAFLYLSEYQRTQS
+37 AAAFLYLSEYRRTAS

-64 LGGEGVARFQLSRL
+64 LGGEGIARFQLSRL

-100 AQLTEHAGT
+100 AQLADHTGA
-109 IRSARA
+109 IRSAR
-115 GDCAVRRASGDVV
+115 SGDDADR
-128 PEPSASA
+128 SASCSGVPDPL
-135 ASIEARDAGGGHGRT
+135 ASTASLKVREVGVVRGRT
-150 AVGEEECPEMSEHEF
+150 AVGE
-165 SHGRTAVG
+165 GA
-173 EETGPDLRF
+173 GPDLRF
-182 FQYALLG
+182 FRYAILG
-189 LLGISWAAF
+189 LLCTSWAAF

-237 PAVSMLYLGARRKH
+237 PAVSMLYLTARRKH
-251 GLSPDILALLGL
+251 GLRPDVLALLGL
-263 LLPILLTILMV
+263 LLPIILTILMV

-296 YRLWQLLLLLVLMI
+296 YKLWQLLLLLALMI

-379 SGLKFFVPALAQG
+379 SGIKFFVPSLAQG

-407 LYDAWYDFGLLGIAV
+407 LYDAWYDFGLSGIAV
-422 FALVLGLVSGRVTRA
+422 FALVLGLVSGRVTRT

-465 FSNPATWFYLGISFV
+465 FSNPATWFYLGISFL
-480 LYLAYACSVRK
+480 LYLAYACTVRK
-491 RRSE
+491 RRRE

>member
-37 AAAFLYLSEYQRTQS
+37 AAAFLYLSEYRRTRS
-52 LLNLRGLLALGL
+52 TLNLRGLLALGL

-100 AQLTEHAGT
+100 AQLADSAGA
-109 IRSARA
+109 IRCARSDDGA
-115 GDCAVRRASGDVV
+115 
-128 PEPSASA
+128 
-135 ASIEARDAGGGHGRT
+135 
-150 AVGEEECPEMSEHEF
+150 
-165 SHGRTAVG
+165 
-173 EETGPDLRF
+173 DLRF
-182 FQYALLG
+182 FRFAILG

-237 PAVSMLYLGARRKH
+237 PSVAMLYLGARRKQ
-251 GLSPDILALLGL
+251 GLRPDVLALLGL
-263 LLPILLTILMV
+263 LLPVLLTILMV

-296 YRLWQLLLLLVLMI
+296 YKLWQLLLLLVLMI

-360 RELTVHA
+360 CELTVHA

-379 SGLKFFVPALAQG
+379 SGLKFFVPSLAQG

-407 LYDAWYDFGLLGIAV
+407 LYDAWYDFGLAGIVLFAV
-422 FALVLGLVSGRVTRA
+422 VLGLVSGAVA
-437 CRKDQNPFSVLLY
+437 HAHRKDQNPFSALLY

-465 FSNPATWFYLGISFV
+465 FSNPATWFYLGVSFL
-480 LYLAYACSVRK
+480 LYLGYAGYTRK

>member
-37 AAAFLYLSEYQRTQS
+37 AAAFLYLSEYRRTAS

-64 LGGEGVARFQLSRL
+64 LGGEGIARFQLSRL

-100 AQLTEHAGT
+100 AQLADHTGA
-109 IRSARA
+109 IRSAR
-115 GDCAVRRASGDVV
+115 SGDDADR
-128 PEPSASA
+128 SASCSGVPDPL
-135 ASIEARDAGGGHGRT
+135 ASTASLKVREVGVVRGRT
-150 AVGEEECPEMSEHEF
+150 AVGE
-165 SHGRTAVG
+165 GA
-173 EETGPDLRF
+173 GPDLRF
-182 FQYALLG
+182 FRYAILG
-189 LLGISWAAF
+189 LLCTSWAAF

-237 PAVSMLYLGARRKH
+237 PAVSMLYLAARRKH
-251 GLSPDILALLGL
+251 GLRADVLALLGL
-263 LLPILLTILMV
+263 LLPIILTILMV

-296 YRLWQLLLLLVLMI
+296 YKLWQLLLLLALMI

-379 SGLKFFVPALAQG
+379 SGIKFFVPSLAQG

-407 LYDAWYDFGLLGIAV
+407 LYDAWYDFGLSGIAV
-422 FALVLGLVSGRVTRA
+422 FALVLGLVSGRVTRT

-465 FSNPATWFYLGISFV
+465 FSNPATWFYIGISFL
-480 LYLAYACSVRK
+480 LYLAYACTVRK
-491 RRSE
+491 RRRE

>member
-37 AAAFLYLSEYQRTQS
+37 AAAFLYLSEYRRTAS
-52 LLNLRGLLALGL
+52 LMNLRGLLALGL
-64 LGGEGVARFQLSRL
+64 LGGEGIARFQLSRL

-100 AQLTEHAGT
+100 AQLADHTGA
-109 IRSARA
+109 IRSARSRDDA
-115 GDCAVRRASGDVV
+115 DRSASCSVV
-128 PEPSASA
+128 PEDSLVSQ
-135 ASIEARDAGGGHGRT
+135 ASIDVRDVGGVPGRSATGESAG
-150 AVGEEECPEMSEHEF
+150 A
-165 SHGRTAVG
+165 
-173 EETGPDLRF
+173 DLRF
-182 FQYALLG
+182 FRYAILG

-237 PAVSMLYLGARRKH
+237 PAVSMLYLAARRTH
-251 GLSPDILALLGL
+251 GLRPDVLALLGL
-263 LLPILLTILMV
+263 LLPIILTILMV

-296 YRLWQLLLLLVLMI
+296 FKLWQLLLLLALMI
-310 AAYVF
+310 VAYVF

-379 SGLKFFVPALAQG
+379 SGIKFFIPSLAQG

-407 LYDAWYDFGLLGIAV
+407 LYDAWYDFGLSGIAV
-422 FALVLGLVSGRVTRA
+422 FALVLGLVSGRVTRT

-465 FSNPATWFYLGISFV
+465 FSNPATWFYLGISFL
-480 LYLAYACSVRK
+480 LYLAYACTVRK
-491 RRSE
+491 RRKE

>member
-15 YVMSFV
+15 YVMSIV

-31 GLCLIF
+31 GLCLMF
-37 AAAFLYLSEYQRTQS
+37 AAAFLYLSEYQRTRS
-52 LLNLRGLLALGL
+52 TLNLRGLLALGL
-64 LGGEGVARFQLSRL
+64 IGGEGVARFRLSRL
-78 STDWTLE
+78 STDWTME

-100 AQLTEHAGT
+100 AQLAEQV
-109 IRSARA
+109 RVARA
-115 GDCAVRRASGDVV
+115 EEEKLAEMMDGKC
-128 PEPSASA
+128 
-135 ASIEARDAGGGHGRT
+135 GHGRT
-150 AVGEEECPEMSEHEF
+150 AVGEGIES
-165 SHGRTAVG
+165 
-173 EETGPDLRF
+173 DLRF
-182 FQYALLG
+182 FRYAILG

-198 LFEAR
+198 FFEAR

-237 PAVSMLYLGARRKH
+237 PSVAMLYLSARRKQ
-251 GLSPDILALLGL
+251 GLRPDVLALLGL
-263 LLPILLTILMV
+263 LLPVLLTILMV

-287 FVALLSGRR
+287 FVAILSGRR
-296 YRLWQLLLLLVLMI
+296 YKLWQLLLLLVLMI

-360 RELTVHA
+360 RELTMHA

-379 SGLKFFVPALAQG
+379 SGLKFFVPSLAQG

-407 LYDAWYDFGLLGIAV
+407 LYDAWYDFGLAGIVLFAV
-422 FALVLGLVSGRVTRA
+422 VLGLVSGAVA
-437 CRKDQNPFSVLLY
+437 HAHRKDQNPFSALLY

-465 FSNPATWFYLGISFV
+465 FSNPVTWFYLGVSFL
-480 LYLAYACSVRK
+480 LYLGYAGHTRK

>member
-37 AAAFLYLSEYQRTQS
+37 AAAFLYLTEYRRTRS
-52 LLNLRGLLALGL
+52 TLNLRGLLALGL

-78 STDWTLE
+78 STDWTME

-100 AQLTEHAGT
+100 AQLADSAVA
-109 IRSARA
+109 IQCARS
-115 GDCAVRRASGDVV
+115 GDVADRRASCSVV
-128 PEPSASA
+128 SASLPST
-135 ASIEARDAGGGHGRT
+135 ASVEVQDAGAAHGRT
-150 AVGEEECPEMSEHEF
+150 AVGE
-165 SHGRTAVG
+165 GA
-173 EETGPDLRF
+173 GPDLRF
-182 FQYALLG
+182 FRFAILG

-237 PAVSMLYLGARRKH
+237 PAVSMLYLSARRKH
-251 GLSPDILALLGL
+251 GLRPDVLALLGL

-296 YRLWQLLLLLVLMI
+296 YKLWQLLLLLVLMI

-326 LNGIFEMKDPS
+326 LNGIFEMKDSS

-379 SGLKFFVPALAQG
+379 SGIKFFVPSLAQG

-407 LYDAWYDFGLLGIAV
+407 LYDAWYDFGLAGIV
-422 FALVLGLVSGRVTRA
+422 LFALVLGLVSGLVTRA
-437 CRKDQNPFSVLLY
+437 CRKDRNPFSVLLY

-465 FSNPATWFYLGISFV
+465 FSNPATWFYLGISLM
-480 LYLAYACSVRK
+480 LYLGYACSARK